1 MGTEES
7 GEKSMILIQE
17 WSSFEDL
24 MDQSKW
30 DDAVGMKKM
39 IEEPTDRFD
48 FHMSKTIVGFSSK

>member
-1 MGTEES
+1 
-7 GEKSMILIQE
+7 
-17 WSSFEDL
+17 